1 MLLLPSRMSFGWL
14 VQQKD
19 RQRGSSTVKP
29 RARVALLTCVIA
41 VTFVAAHT
49 GTRGASFA
57 AVSGRLR
64 IALTRQS
71 GENGKL
77 RRMLADALRH
87 GGVAES
93 IVDVADAPLIEHG
106 HGPDYAQLEMHL
118 RVWAAGIM
126 SGSNVP
132 LDVVVLTSP
141 EAARVFFHAWDAVS
155 QDSPLLLPVA
165 CVGKGTSSVVNGAGV
180 RVAFEPTIANAEALA
195 AELPVSLGSRVLYPA
210 SSIAPTTLQEGLAK
224 RGFEVERLNTYTT
237 RAVQSPHADLLSLM
251 AGTDIATFGSPSA
264 VQAWELHSKK
274 RPIAACIGESSR
286 KAALMAGFSDIF
298 SPSQPSVEGWAESTL
313 AAIHSLLQVPPEA
326 PGAIRADAVKT

>member
-1 MLLLPSRMSFGWL
+1 MLLLPSRMPFGCL

-19 RQRGSSTVKP
+19 PRRGGLTV
-29 RARVALLTCVIA
+29 RARVRVALLACVIA
-41 VTFVAAHT
+41 VAFAAAHS
-49 GTRGASFA
+49 GTQGASFA
-57 AVSGRLR
+57 TVSGRLR

-87 GGVAES
+87 GGVAEG
-93 IVDVADAPLIEHG
+93 IVDVVDAPCIEHG
-106 HGPDYAQLEMHL
+106 HGPDYAQLERHL
-118 RVWAAGIM
+118 RVLAAGI
-126 SGSNVP
+126 SSSSDVP
-132 LDVVVLTSP
+132 LDVVALTSP

-155 QDSPLLLPVA
+155 QDSPLLLPIA
-165 CVGKGTSSVVNGAGV
+165 CVGKGTSSVVKGAGA
-180 RVAFEPTIANAEALA
+180 RVAFEPTIANAETLA
-195 AELPVSLGSRVLYPA
+195 AELPVNLGSRVLYPA

-224 RGFEVERLNTYTT
+224 RGFEVERINTYTT
-237 RAVQSPHADLLSLM
+237 RAVQSPHTDLLSLM

-286 KAALMAGFSDIF
+286 KAALLAGFSDIF

-313 AAIHSLLQVPPEA
+313 AAVQSLLQA
-326 PGAIRADAVKT
+326 FQKHQRA